1 MASLDD
7 QGDLLQ
13 AGRDALARFDSR
25 QLRMFLAI
33 VRERS
38 FTAAADKLNMTQP
51 ALSRSLKLLEDRLG
65 ARLVERTSKSFG
77 LTKFGRAVV
86 DRALIIEREFDL
98 LLNDLEAMRDGMA
111 GSVSLGVGRSSIGY
125 ISPTIRLLQQ
135 HRPDVAVK
143 ITVDTVEANYQSL
156 INGELDILCN
166 ALTFPNHSRLVTE
179 PITEI
184 QNIVL
189 ARRDHPLCGRQD
201 VPGDRTGA
209 VSVDSLFGRQD
220 RL

>member
-65 ARLVERTSKSFG
+65 A
-77 LTKFGRAVV
+77 AW
-86 DRALIIEREFDL
+86 
-98 LLNDLEAMRDGMA
+98 
-111 GSVSLGVGRSSIGY
+111 SS
-125 ISPTIRLLQQ
+125 
-135 HRPDVAVK
+135 
-143 ITVDTVEANYQSL
+143 
-156 INGELDILCN
+156 
-166 ALTFPNHSRLVTE
+166 
-179 PITEI
+179 
-184 QNIVL
+184 
-189 ARRDHPLCGRQD
+189 ARRK
-201 VPGDRTGA
+201 A
-209 VSVDSLFGRQD
+209 SA
-220 RL
+220 